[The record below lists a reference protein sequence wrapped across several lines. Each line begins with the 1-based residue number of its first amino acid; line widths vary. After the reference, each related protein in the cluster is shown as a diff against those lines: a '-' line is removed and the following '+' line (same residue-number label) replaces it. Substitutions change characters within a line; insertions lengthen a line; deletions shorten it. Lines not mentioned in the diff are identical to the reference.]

1 MTDSPW
7 LLDESRQITVDD
19 EMQLLRA
26 MRTRRGKR
34 EKQPKLALT
43 LHDVVIH
50 NNRKWFGGAD
60 IRIDMIVTTGRR
72 LDEADPSFFMPSTHA
87 FPAVRDGEALPI
99 GSGGLLGFIAV
110 PAHFL
115 DLSIIVSRDRRDV
128 DELASL
134 LRDSTDSDITDA
146 MGKIAELTA
155 TPHVAAVKTAIEA
168 AAILSNAAYRILR
181 SLTGSTI
188 GLYRNLH
195 LQHRDGFG
203 VGRHPETGT
212 LRCRDLTFRYE
223 ITAEPES

>member
-1 MTDSPW
+1 
-7 LLDESRQITVDD
+7 
-19 EMQLLRA
+19 
-26 MRTRRGKR
+26 MRTRRGQG

-60 IRIDMIVTTGRR
+60 IRIDMIVTTGRL
-72 LDEADPSFFMPSTHA
+72 LDEADPSFFVPSTYA
-87 FPAVRDGEALPI
+87 FPSVRDGEALPI
-99 GSGGLLGFIAV
+99 GSGGLPGFIAV

-115 DLSIIVSRDRRDV
+115 DLSIIVSRDRHDV
-128 DELASL
+128 DELATL
-134 LRDSTDSDITDA
+134 LRDSTDSDVTGA
-146 MGKIAELTA
+146 MGKIAELVA
-155 TPHVAAVKTAIEA
+155 APHVAAVKTAIDA
-168 AAILSNAAYRILR
+168 AAVLSNATYRVLR

-212 LRCRDLTFRYE
+212 FRCRDLTFRYE
-223 ITAEPES
+223 ITPEPES